1 MRAKQRIPGEI
12 CADCGSP
19 DPGWASLNRGVL
31 VCDECCSVHRSLG
44 RHISQIRAINHGS
57 QWPRSLREM
66 VYALV
71 TNGANSIWEHSLL
84 DPSQVRSGKRKP
96 SPKDPIHGRNSI
108 EDSGDNWSLRHSFT
122 KRRLSS
128 RNTDLTFS
136 SPSKSEF
143 IRAKYQ
149 RLDFVHRLKDE
160 DGSNVKDL
168 SKQLHSSVRTGNLET
183 CLRLLSLGAQANFYH
198 VEKGNTPLHVASNA
212 GQSLQSELLMAYGA
226 DPGAMDSNGQ
236 TPADLAKEEGHLE
249 LAERLVQCQYELT
262 DRLTFFVCS
271 KRPDHLGG
279 QHFLIPEMA
288 DSSLDRSE
296 AAELA
301 RKKLQALSNHLF
313 EELAMDVYDEVDRR
327 ELDSIWSSLQ
337 KPNFIGADKTVPFL
351 PLNPELSSTRN
362 QGRQKLARFS
372 AREFA
377 TLIIDILK
385 EAKRRQQGTLSLTRP
400 SIDKETVE
408 IHRAPPPPLHE
419 KPPLNNIN
427 VFLDDNEPVYDS
439 VASDDDDDGDQGRA
453 KSGIFLREGSK
464 SQSASSDV
472 PEEYITLKEYLQVK
486 KQLASSEAKVT
497 QLLAMNKDLNQ
508 DVHMLQ
514 SMVDKL
520 KEENEQFRAI
530 QRHMD
535 FPQKTRD
542 LESYQPKG
550 GNVNRSP
557 RVSGRPMSMI
567 DTRLSSSKPFSIVPE
582 CAVPVAAAPEAAA
595 AEGKGR
601 SVNANLPPITDAGDG
616 VEAEDT
622 SGKEERPASDYDN
635 TQTQLAEPSPSQPDT
650 TDTPGSPAA
659 SSSPTAELSPRSDG
673 GGEVDPDKVPTLEE
687 IVSATD
693 RITKRIQT
701 LLSMATEGKVDS
713 FASCSDN
720 IRSAVTEMANLFP
733 EKLRTEAV
741 KSPLRILVSSATRL
755 HTECKNAVPSDPS
768 VTPDLKGLTSEIIA
782 RAYDIAKSAKQLV
795 TCFQ

>member
-1 MRAKQRIPGEI
+1 
-12 CADCGSP
+12 
-19 DPGWASLNRGVL
+19 
-31 VCDECCSVHRSLG
+31 
-44 RHISQIRAINHGS
+44 
-57 QWPRSLREM
+57 M

-96 SPKDPIHGRNSI
+96 SPKDPIH
-108 EDSGDNWSLRHSFT
+108 
-122 KRRLSS
+122 
-128 RNTDLTFS
+128 
-136 SPSKSEF
+136 PSKSEF

-212 GQSLQSELLMAYGA
+212 GQSLQCELLMAYGA
-226 DPGAMDSNGQ
+226 DPGAMDNNGQ

-439 VASDDDDDGDQGRA
+439 VASDDDDDGDQANA
-453 KSGIFLREGSK
+453 KSSVFLREGSK

-472 PEEYITLKEYLQVK
+472 SEEHITFKEYLQVK
-486 KQLASSEAKVT
+486 KQLVSSEAKVA
-497 QLLAMNKDLNQ
+497 QLLSMNKDLNQ

-520 KEENEQFRAI
+520 KEENEQLRAI
-530 QRHMD
+530 QRRMD

-542 LESYQPKG
+542 LESYQPKA
-550 GNVNRSP
+550 GNINRSP
-557 RVSGRPMSMI
+557 RASGRPVSMI
-567 DTRLSSSKPFSIVPE
+567 DTRQSSSKPFCIVPE
-582 CAVPVAAAPEAAA
+582 SAVTVAAAPEAAA
-595 AEGKGR
+595 PEGKGR

-616 VEAEDT
+616 NEAEDP
-622 SGKEERPASDYDN
+622 SGKEERPVSQAGSDYDN
-635 TQTQLAEPSPSQPDT
+635 TQTQPAEPSACQPAT
-650 TDTPGSPAA
+650 TDAPGSPAA
-659 SSSPTAELSPRSDG
+659 SSSPTAELSPRSDCV
-673 GGEVDPDKVPTLEE
+673 EVDPDKVPTLEE

-693 RITKRIQT
+693 KITKRIQT

-720 IRSAVTEMANLFP
+720 IRSAVNEMANLFP
-733 EKLRTEAV
+733 EKLRTESV

-755 HTECKNAVPSDPS
+755 HTECKNAVPADPS